1 MIVKVPPVPPII
13 EPASRVRGLLRPLG
27 VSASGMSIQQRIMDL
42 ISENIQNARTTR
54 TTNGGPYRRKL
65 AVLERDPAGTG
76 VRVARIVEDPSP
88 GQTEYQPG
96 HPDADADGNV
106 LYPNIDIITEITE
119 LMIARRMY
127 EANATAF
134 QTAKAMIRRAL
145 DI

>member
-1 MIVKVPPVPPII
+1 
-13 EPASRVRGLLRPLG
+13 
-27 VSASGMSIQQRIMDL
+27 MDL

-65 AVLERDPAGTG
+65 AVLERDPAGPG

-106 LYPNIDIITEITE
+106 VYPNIDIITEITE

-134 QTAKAMIRRAL
+134 QTAKAMIRRAM

>member
-1 MIVKVPPVPPII
+1 M
-13 EPASRVRGLLRPLG
+13 
-27 VSASGMSIQQRIMDL
+27 QQRIMDL
-42 ISENIQNARTTR
+42 ISENIQNARTTS

-65 AVLERDPAGTG
+65 AVLERDPSGAG
-76 VRVARIVEDPSP
+76 VRVARIVEDPRP

-96 HPDADADGNV
+96 HPDADDDGNV